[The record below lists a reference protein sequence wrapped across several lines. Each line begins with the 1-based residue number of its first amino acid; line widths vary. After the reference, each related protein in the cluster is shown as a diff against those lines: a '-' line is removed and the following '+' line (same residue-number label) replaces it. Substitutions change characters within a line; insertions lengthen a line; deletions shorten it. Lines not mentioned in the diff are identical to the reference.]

1 MIDMGWAVCA
11 RLCLTLKCV
20 ADWAKRDAGRGT
32 SWDSK
37 SSGVNA
43 HQLKQTRGFKSEVEV
58 WMCEKEAKTVAMTGQ
73 TMM

>member
-1 MIDMGWAVCA
+1 MVDVEWALYA
-11 RLCLTLKCV
+11 RLCLTLKFV

-43 HQLKQTRGFKSEVEV
+43 HQLKQRRGFKSEDEV